1 MLRIHWY
8 KPVAFLWSEQLSN
21 DMLVAQ
27 TSVNCDYEDA
37 LPFRMRS
44 VKNSNLLQLNE
55 VQHVR
60 ALD

>member
-1 MLRIHWY
+1 MWRIHWY

-21 DMLVAQ
+21 DLLVAQ

-37 LPFRMRS
+37 LSFQIRS